1 MSDGFLSPATSSAIA
16 FGGGGFLVYN
26 YTKYKTVATVLMVLG
41 GLSALGAV
49 TKTPNGTTVS
59 GTKRDLLIESKYV
72 FRNPK

>member
-1 MSDGFLSPATSSAIA
+1 MSDGFLSPAVSSAIA

-49 TKTPNGTTVS
+49 TKTNDTRVS
-59 GTKRDLLIESKYV
+59 GVKKDLLVKTRAIT
-72 FRNPK
+72 

>member
-41 GLSALGAV
+41 GLSALGAI
-49 TKTPNGTTVS
+49 TKTPNDTSVS
-59 GTKRDLLIESKYV
+59 GVKQDLLVKTRAIQT
-72 FRNPK
+72 